1 MGTPGFGS
9 LCTWGLP
16 ASWGGVVGGAN
27 TGLMLPKNYVNNT
40 KRLCI
45 YHHGAGE
52 LAYSPFSN
60 TLCQNL
66 AAVYPSVSSDEG
78 TTVTD
83 NWGNAAS
90 FIVFDALATTFE
102 AGGTYPYGKTGTDF
116 RYGVSMGG
124 ASALCYAAHNPGS
137 TAAVVSTIPAFNLG
151 NLWSPTT
158 TVAAASNGG
167 TITAIASWAF
177 PSAGVLA
184 IADGKG
190 ILAPLSGTT
199 TPYPAPATVV
209 TSGGTASITYTGV
222 SGNTLTGCVFVSGS
236 GTVAT
241 GAVVTYSRIAG
252 QAVASGNFTASI
264 NAAYGVTYNPAT
276 TDATYNGT
284 TVNGVTFTTQ
294 QSARDVYYMGINTPQ
309 LFSTFPIYLW
319 YGQQDPTCCWKEI
332 EAWATSVNNYCT
344 TNSLPPTVTLVAD
357 PVGTHATATYNCW
370 YSVGT
375 KLGGSGGTTVTVPFA
390 NMNTVLSAF
399 NGLN

>member
-1 MGTPGFGS
+1 MGIPGNGS
-9 LCTWGLP
+9 EATWGI
-16 ASWGGVVGGAN
+16 ARSTAGTN
-27 TGLMLPKNYVNNT
+27 DGLMLPKSYTAGT
-40 KRLCI
+40 KRLCV

-52 LAYSPFSN
+52 LAYSPFYN
-60 TLCQNL
+60 TLSQSI
-66 AAVYPSVSSDEG
+66 AAIYPHASSDEG
-78 TTVTD
+78 TTPGTNTD
-83 NWGNAAS
+83 AWGNATAMTG
-90 FIVFDALATTFE
+90 FTNLATTWQSL
-102 AGGTYPYGKTGTDF
+102 YGKTGKVF

-124 ASALCYAAHNPGS
+124 ASALCYAAHNPTT
-137 TAAVVSTIPAFNLG
+137 TAAVVSTVPAMSLG
-151 NLWSPTT
+151 QLWSPTT

-252 QAVASGNFTASI
+252 QAVASGNFTTSI
-264 NAAYGVTYNPAT
+264 NSAYGGTYNPAT

-332 EAWATSVNNYCT
+332 EAWATSVNNYCIA
-344 TNSLPPTVTLVAD
+344 NSLPQTVTLVAD
-357 PVGTHATATYNCW
+357 PAGTHATTTYDCW
-370 YSVGT
+370 YSYGT
-375 KLGGSGGTTVTVPFA
+375 KLGGSGGTTVTVPYA
-390 NMNTVLSAF
+390 NVNSVLSTF